1 MRLDQPMS
9 HIDSAGDEHMSP
21 SDSGGDTC
29 MPSIDASGDAKG
41 VDHSGALI

>member
-1 MRLDQPMS
+1 MS

>member
-1 MRLDQPMS
+1 MS
-9 HIDSAGDEHMSP
+9 HIDTAGDEHMSP

-41 VDHSGALI
+41 VDHSDMI